1 VRERDGEVLHHVSP
15 DVSDSSMAAEPVP
28 PNCEVCKEDHLAT
41 FRCVDC
47 AENMCEALAGTHLR
61 QKATRNHNVL
71 TLEAFNTHPQP
82 SVNCLEHNQAFAFYD
97 TQCQNVV
104 CRDCVALE
112 HSGHKCIS
120 LSAAGVGCREKLQE
134 LAQKATALSNK
145 MHDVEAS
152 VARVRQDL
160 TLCHQQ
166 EDAKITNAF
175 NQIRAALSN
184 REALLHAELAQVYTN
199 KSFVLDN
206 QLDLLRSH
214 ITRLSSVSTRANEA
228 VARGGDVALLLARS
242 EVTTTFTALE
252 TQPSQ
257 PPKLTKEDALLTF
270 TVNTNRALSLIPSMG
285 KINSNSTFASTT
297 TAEGLGLS
305 SARVGQTGTFTITA
319 RDQQGALRG
328 VGGDVFQVEVTG
340 ELPAEHKDD
349 NRVRI
354 SDCGNGTHVVTY
366 SVPPHASGENLI
378 VSVLLH
384 GSNICKSPFTVRLS
398 RGCLGTFVRTW
409 GTYGSANGHFRYP
422 TGVAVCPAGKVFVC
436 DETNRVQVFGT
447 NGNFIRNWG
456 NSMTFHIPRAIAI
469 SPRGEVLVCEDHRVL
484 VFSTSGAFLRTWGC
498 AGSLTGQF
506 VNARGIS
513 VSLAGEVFV
522 CEQNNHRVQVFDAN
536 GTFLRTWGSNGN
548 ASGFF
553 SNPRGIVVS
562 PTNEV
567 FVCDHGNRRVQVFDT
582 NGTFI
587 RAMECIQP
595 LAVAISPAGEIIVCD
610 GTSRIQ
616 VFDADGSFVRTWG
629 SDGSGNDQ
637 FSSPWS
643 VAVSL
648 SGEIFVC
655 DTGNN
660 RIQVFK

>member
-1 VRERDGEVLHHVSP
+1 
-15 DVSDSSMAAEPVP
+15 MAAEPVP

-61 QKATRNHNVL
+61 QKATRSHNVL
-71 TLEAFNTHPQP
+71 TLEAFNAHPQP
-82 SVNCLEHNQAFAFYD
+82 SVTCLEHNQAFAFYD

-120 LSAAGVGCREKLQE
+120 LPAAGVGCREKLQE

-166 EDAKITNAF
+166 EDAKIAAAF
-175 NQIRAALSN
+175 NQIRAALST
-184 REALLHAELAQVYTN
+184 REALLHAELSQVYKN
-199 KSFVLDN
+199 KSSVLDN

-214 ITRLSSVSTRANEA
+214 ITRLSSVTTRANEA
-228 VARGGDVALLLARS
+228 VARCGDVALLLARS
-242 EVTTTFTALE
+242 EVTATFTALE

-257 PPKLTKEDALLTF
+257 PPQLTKGDALLTF
-270 TVNTNRALSLIPSMG
+270 TVNTTRALSLIPSMG

-297 TAEGLGLS
+297 TAEGPGLL

-319 RDQQGALRG
+319 RDQQGALRS
-328 VGGDVFQVEVTG
+328 VGGDVFQVELTG
-340 ELPAEHKDD
+340 EEKHEDK
-349 NRVRI
+349 VHI
-354 SDCGNGTHVVTY
+354 SDCGNGTYVVTY
-366 SVPPHASGENLI
+366 SVPPNVSGEDL
-378 VSVLLH
+378 VVTVLLH
-384 GSNICKSPFTVRLS
+384 GSNICKSPFSVRLS
-398 RGCLGTFVRTW
+398 RGCLGTFVRKW
-409 GTYGSANGHFRYP
+409 GSIGSANGYFRSP
-422 TGVAVCPAGKVFVC
+422 ASVAVSPAGEVYVC
-436 DETNRVQVFGT
+436 DENNRVQVFGT
-447 NGNFIRNWG
+447 NGTFIRTWESSACN
-456 NSMTFHIPRAIAI
+456 RAIAI
-469 SPRGEVLVCEDHRVL
+469 SPRGEVFVCEDHRVQ
-484 VFSTSGAFLRTWGC
+484 VFSTSGTFLRTWGC
-498 AGSLTGQF
+498 VGSLTGQF
-506 VNARGIS
+506 VNARGIA

-522 CEQNNHRVQVFDAN
+522 CEHHNHRVQVFDAN
-536 GTFLRTWGSNGN
+536 GNFLRTWGSNGN

-553 SNPRGIVVS
+553 SNPRGIAVS

-587 RAMECIQP
+587 RAWESRLDNKAFQP
-595 LAVAISPAGEIIVCD
+595 LAVALSPAGEIIVCD
-610 GTSRIQ
+610 GASRIQ
-616 VFDADGSFVRTWG
+616 VFDADLNFIRTWG
-629 SDGSGNDQ
+629 SSGAGNDQ
-637 FSSPWS
+637 LSTQMS

-648 SGEIFVC
+648 SGEIFVS
-655 DTGNN
+655 DGGNN